1 MKIRYGLLILL
12 TMMCLKSNAQ
22 QSVNE
27 GEQALKQFTL
37 EDLNFGGTNYETMS
51 PKTLKL
57 WWDRNTLVKAD
68 DKPVPTKYPKV
79 YSKDHNIFIK
89 TSEEAEDKQ
98 ITTDGTREIV
108 YGEPV
113 HRNEFGI
120 TKGIFMSPDRKK
132 FAFYKMDQSM
142 VSDYPLVNTFEPEAT
157 YEPEKYPMAGMT
169 SHKVSVGIYDIEAES
184 MLYLDL
190 GDTTDRYFTNIAW
203 APDGKSIYL
212 FEVNRRQD
220 TAKLDQYSSEDG
232 KYIMTLN
239 TEKDEKYVEPQ
250 HPISF
255 LPWDSSKFLMWS
267 QKDGYWHLYLM
278 NTKGKVLKQL
288 TKGPFVVME
297 LVGYCPETK
306 SVIIRTNEL
315 SPLQS
320 NFFSVNISSGERIL
334 LDNGVGVHRGKLSED
349 GTLLLDSYSTPDVP
363 RAYNII
369 NVRTKKS
376 TEYFRSD
383 NPWEGYAVPEFVQGT
398 IKAAD
403 GKTDLY
409 YRMVLPPDFDEK
421 KKYPTVVYVYG
432 GPHAHQVEASW
443 HWNSRSWE
451 TYMAQKGYIVFVLDN
466 RGSENRGKDFEQ
478 ITFHQL
484 GQVEMLDQMKGVEF
498 LRSLP
503 YIDIDRLGVHGWSF
517 GGFTTISLMVNY
529 PDVFKVG
536 VAGGAVTDWKYYE
549 VMYGERYMGT
559 PEDNA
564 EGYEKTSL
572 LKRAK
577 DLKGRLLM
585 IHGMNDPVVVPQH
598 AMQFL
603 DECNKA
609 DVYPDFY
616 VYPGEGHNMKGHRSV
631 HLHEKITRYFEDYLK
646 YAEVNK

>member
-1 MKIRYGLLILL
+1 MKTRYGLLILL
-12 TMMCLKSNAQ
+12 TIMCLKTNAQ
-22 QSVNE
+22 QPTNE
-27 GEQALKQFTL
+27 EVKPRRQFTL
-37 EDLNFGGTNYETMS
+37 EDLNFGGKNYEAMS
-51 PKTLKL
+51 PQTLKL
-57 WWDRNTLVKAD
+57 WWDGNTLVKAD
-68 DKPVPTKYPKV
+68 EKPAPTKYPKV
-79 YSKDHNIFIK
+79 FTKEHNIYIQV
-89 TSEEAEDKQ
+89 SEEAEEKQ
-98 ITTDGTREIV
+98 VTTDGTREIV
-108 YGEPV
+108 YGESV

-120 TKGIFMSPDRKK
+120 TEGIFMSPDRKK
-132 FAFYKMDQSM
+132 FAFYRMDQSM
-142 VSDYPLVNTFEPEAT
+142 VSDYPLVNTFERVAV

-169 SHKVSVGIYDIEAES
+169 SHKVSVGIYDIETENTT
-184 MLYLDL
+184 YLDL
-190 GDTTDRYFTNIAW
+190 GDTIDRYFTNIAW
-203 APDGKSIYL
+203 APDNNSLYII
-212 FEVNRRQD
+212 EVNRKQNE
-220 TAKLDQYSSEDG
+220 AKLDQYSASNG
-232 KYIMTLN
+232 KHLATLN
-239 TEKDEKYVEPQ
+239 TETDEKYVEPQ

-278 NTKGKVLKQL
+278 NTKGKLIKQL

-297 LVGYCPETK
+297 IMGYCVDTK

-320 NFFSVNISSGERIL
+320 NFFSVNIRSGKRVL

-349 GTLLLDSYSTPDVP
+349 GSRLLDSYTTPDVP

-369 NVRTKKS
+369 EVKTKKT
-376 TEYFRSD
+376 TEYFRSK
-383 NPWEGYAVPEFVQGT
+383 NPWEEYAVPHYRQGSL
-398 IKAAD
+398 KAAD

-409 YRMVLPPDFDEK
+409 YRMVLPPDFEET

-432 GPHAHQVEASW
+432 GSHAHNIDASW

-451 TYMAQKGYIVFVLDN
+451 TYMAQKGYIVYVMDN
-466 RGSENRGKDFEQ
+466 RGSENRGKEFEQ
-478 ITFHQL
+478 VTFHQM
-484 GQVEMLDQMKGVEF
+484 GQVEMLDQMKGVDY

-503 YIDIDRLGVHGWSF
+503 YVDSDRLGVHGWSF
-517 GGFTTISLMVNY
+517 GGFMTISLMVNY

-536 VAGGAVTDWKYYE
+536 VAGGAVIDWKYYE

-572 LKRAK
+572 LSRAK

-585 IHGMNDPVVVPQH
+585 IHGMNDPVVLPQH

-603 DECNKA
+603 DACNKA

-616 VYPGEGHNMKGHRSV
+616 VYPGEGHNMKGHMSV

-646 YAEVNK
+646 

>member
-1 MKIRYGLLILL
+1 MKIRYCLLILL
-12 TMMCLKSNAQ
+12 IMMCLNTNAQ
-22 QSVNE
+22 QTVNE

-57 WWDRNTLVKAD
+57 WWDGNTLVKAD

-212 FEVNRRQD
+212 FEINRRQD

-255 LPWDSSKFLMWS
+255 LPWDSTKFLMWS

-288 TKGPFVVME
+288 TKGPFVNME
-297 LVGYCPETK
+297 LVGYCSETK
-306 SVIIRTNEL
+306 SVVIRTNEL

-320 NFFSVNISSGERIL
+320 NFFSVNIRTGERTLI
-334 LDNGVGVHRGKLSED
+334 DNGVGVHRGKLSED

-369 NVRTKKS
+369 DVRTKKS
-376 TEYFRSD
+376 TEYFCSD

-517 GGFTTISLMVNY
+517 GGFMTISLMVNY